1 MNKAY
6 FFPRLIAYV
15 VDVFIV
21 SIVATLI
28 CYFIPMNNYN
38 ELQQELTLV
47 QEKFLNQ
54 EISEEEYLNQTALIS
69 YDLDYTAV
77 PSYIVQVAL
86 LILYYVVFQF
96 YNKGQTLGKKLMK
109 IRVVANDEGRELT
122 INDYIYR
129 SIILNALL
137 ANFLLIIFVLFM
149 NRNYYFYTSFTLQ
162 MVQIVLSLIT
172 IFMVLFKK
180 DGRGLH
186 DMVAHSKVVMVD

>member
-6 FFPRLIAYV
+6 FFPRLVAYV

-21 SIVATLI
+21 SMVASLI

-38 ELQQELTLV
+38 ELQQELTSV
-47 QEKFLNQ
+47 QEKFLNE
-54 EISEEEYLNQTALIS
+54 EISEKEYLNQTALIS
-69 YDLDYTAV
+69 YDLDYAAV
-77 PSYIVQVAL
+77 PSYIVQVAV

-109 IRVVANDEGRELT
+109 IRVVANDDKYELT

-129 SIILNALL
+129 SVILNALL
-137 ANFLLIIFVLFM
+137 ANFLLIIFVLFLD
-149 NRNYYFYTSFTLQ
+149 RNYYFYTSFTLQ
-162 MVQIVLSLIT
+162 IVQIVLSLIT

>member
-6 FFPRLIAYV
+6 FFPRLVAYV
-15 VDVFIV
+15 IDVFIV
-21 SIVATLI
+21 SMVASLI

-38 ELQQELTLV
+38 ELQQELTSV
-47 QEKFLNQ
+47 QEKFLNA

-69 YDLDYTAV
+69 YDLDYAAV

-96 YNKGQTLGKKLMK
+96 YNKGQTIGKKLMK
-109 IRVVANDEGRELT
+109 IRVVAYDEKRELT

-137 ANFLLIIFVLFM
+137 ANFLIIIFVLFLD
-149 NRNYYFYTSFTLQ
+149 RNYYFYTSFTLQ
-162 MVQIVLSLIT
+162 IVQIVLSLIT

>member
-6 FFPRLIAYV
+6 FFPRLVAHV
-15 VDVFIV
+15 VDVIIV
-21 SIVATLI
+21 SMVASLI

-38 ELQQELTLV
+38 ELQQELTSV
-47 QEKFLNQ
+47 QEKFLNE
-54 EISEEEYLNQTALIS
+54 EISEKEYFNQTALIS
-69 YDLDYTAV
+69 YDLDYAAV

-96 YNKGQTLGKKLMK
+96 YNKGQTIGKKLMK
-109 IRVVANDEGRELT
+109 IRVVACDEKCELT

-129 SIILNALL
+129 SVILNALL
-137 ANFLLIIFVLFM
+137 ANFLIIIFVLFLD
-149 NRNYYFYTSFTLQ
+149 RNYYFYTSFTLQ
-162 MVQIVLSLIT
+162 IVQIVLSLIT